1 MLVEE
6 WDQLQEMLNDVTL
19 EDGRDKV
26 YWALEQSRKY
36 STGSLYR
43 YITFDGIRDQQMM
56 NMWKCNIPLKVKIF
70 NWMAAHH
77 RIQSGVQLKKKQ
89 WSGPEKCAAI
99 IYFSSAQLLY
109 SFGPF

>member
-1 MLVEE
+1 MRNGISYRKV
-6 WDQLQEMLNDVTL
+6 LNDVTL

-43 YITFDGIRDQQMM
+43 YITSGGVRDQQMM
-56 NMWKCNIPLKVKIF
+56 HVWKCNIPLKVKIF
-70 NWMAAHH
+70 IWMAAHD

-89 WSGPEKCAAI
+89 
-99 IYFSSAQLLY
+99 
-109 SFGPF
+109 